1 MNITATGTSSLS
13 VLYLQR
19 LLGLTDTSTDED
31 SETGASA
38 GAADLLTL
46 SAAGQQAAAAGGT
59 DPFQTDLASLAS
71 SLASGDLDSARKAYR
86 SMAEKMEKNGE
97 IPSDFEA
104 IGTALDSGD
113 LAAAATALEG
123 VRSKAAKGPQGGPPP
138 QGAPAP
144 EEDAA
149 TLEALLRSGD
159 TGSAR
164 SVEAIA
170 AAAYLA
176 NASALG

>member
-13 VLYLQR
+13 ALYLQR
-19 LLGLTDTSTDED
+19 LLGLTDTSPDDE
-31 SETGASA
+31 SGTGTSTGAT
-38 GAADLLTL
+38 DLLTL

-71 SLASGDLDSARKAYR
+71 SISSGDLDSARKAYQ
-86 SMAEKMEKNGE
+86 SMVEKMGKNGE
-97 IPSDFEA
+97 IPSDFKA
-104 IGTALDSGD
+104 IGTALESGD
-113 LAAAATALEG
+113 LDAATAAVEE

-138 QGAPAP
+138 KGAPALD
-144 EEDAA
+144 EDS
-149 TLEALLRSGD
+149 TSLVEALLSGD
-159 TGSAR
+159 TGSTR
-164 SVEAIA
+164 SVESIA